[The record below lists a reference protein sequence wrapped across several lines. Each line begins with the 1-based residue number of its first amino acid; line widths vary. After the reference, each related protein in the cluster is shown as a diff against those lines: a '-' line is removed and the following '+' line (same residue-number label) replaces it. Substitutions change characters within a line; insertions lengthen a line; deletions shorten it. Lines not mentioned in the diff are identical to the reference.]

1 MLVGKNILITGA
13 NSGIG
18 KITALKLAG
27 YGAKVF
33 LACRSFEKTVS
44 LISEISEKY
53 GVDKVVW
60 LQIDLNSL
68 ASVKNCANKFL
79 SLNENLHCLINN
91 AGVAGIRGLTEDGFE
106 KNFGVNYLGHFLLT
120 KLLLKKLAED
130 ECAKIINVSS
140 KVHTKVKK
148 IYWENLTKKT
158 SSLTGIDEYA
168 FSKLANILFTN
179 TLSQKLEKTKILT
192 FSLHPGLVD
201 TEIWR
206 SLPFFLKPLLKLKG
220 MLTAE
225 EGAKTT
231 LHCILNATY
240 INNGKYFTN
249 EKITL
254 PSKLAQDKELAE
266 KLWQM
271 SLELTKRFYTN

>member
-1 MLVGKNILITGA
+1 MLTGKNIMITGA

-18 KITALKLAG
+18 KATALKLAEF
-27 YGAKVF
+27 GAKIF
-33 LACRSFEKTVS
+33 LACRSFEKTS
-44 LISEISEKY
+44 DLISEISEKF
-53 GVDKVVW
+53 GVNKVVW
-60 LQIDLNSL
+60 LHIDLNNL
-68 ASVKNCANKFL
+68 DSVKNCANKFL

-106 KNFGVNYLGHFLLT
+106 KNFGVNYLSHFLLT
-120 KLLLKKLAED
+120 KLLLKKLAD
-130 ECAKIINVSS
+130 DKNAKIINVSS

-148 IYWENLTKKT
+148 ISWECATKKT

-179 TLSQKLEKTKILT
+179 ILSQKLEKTKIST
-192 FSLHPGLVD
+192 YSLHPGLVE

-231 LHCILNATY
+231 LHCILNATSMD
-240 INNGKYFTN
+240 NGKYFADQ
-249 EKITL
+249 KITL
-254 PSKLAQDKELAE
+254 PSKIAQDKELAE
-266 KLWQM
+266 QLWQM
-271 SLELTKRFYTN
+271 SIEWTKRYYIN